1 MYHGFCGVGITAL
14 ILMQLLSWDGPLVRG
29 SGGAQKATEEQVSI
43 CDLAPGVCWA
53 PMLGLTSSHWATWGS
68 EGAGALG
75 SSLGLLTSL
84 ANKSLAMVQT
94 RIWIPVG
101 EAVQLLVTGSGGW
114 TGSAGPRLVWSESGG
129 STCHSGKEGWGD
141 IASSSGSGEP
151 CEGISS

>member
-1 MYHGFCGVGITAL
+1 MGITAL
-14 ILMQLLSWDGPLVRG
+14 ALLQPLSGDGLLVWG

-43 CDLAPGVCWA
+43 CDLAAGVRW
-53 PMLGLTSSHWATWGS
+53 PSMLGLTSSNWIAWGS

-75 SSLGLLTSL
+75 PSLSKAPGLLTSL
-84 ANKSLAMVQT
+84 ASESLAMVQT

-114 TGSAGPRLVWSESGG
+114 TGSTGPRLVWSESGG
-129 STCHSGKEGWGD
+129 STCHSGEEGWED
-141 IASSSGSGEP
+141 AASSSGTGEP